1 MMTEEDAVACIAQC
15 LAGKKEAFARI
26 VRGFQKQV
34 YHLCFHFTGTRQDAE
49 DAVTDIF
56 VKVFRS
62 LGSFNDSYRF
72 STWLYRIAYH
82 HLVEISRKRKRERQY
97 LESAG
102 LNRAEPVE
110 EAAPEAVFF
119 REAAKEEMQRAL
131 QSLPPHY
138 RTALM
143 LKYHQ
148 GLSYRQ
154 IGDIM
159 DVPVNTVGSLILRG
173 KRELRQRIKQRE
185 DSNEVSG

>member
-1 MMTEEDAVACIAQC
+1 MKEEDAVACIAQC
-15 LAGKKEAFARI
+15 LSGQKEVFARI

-34 YHLCFHFTGTRQDAE
+34 YHLCFHFTGSRPDAE

-56 VKVFRS
+56 IKVFRS
-62 LGSFNDSYRF
+62 LGSFNARYKF

-82 HLVEISRKRKRERQY
+82 HLVEITRKKKRERQY
-97 LESAG
+97 LETAG
-102 LNRAEPVE
+102 LDPAESVE
-110 EAAPEAVFF
+110 VATPDAVFF
-119 REAAKEEMQRAL
+119 KAVAREEIREL
-131 QSLPPHY
+131 LHSLPPHY

-159 DVPVNTVGSLILRG
+159 DIPLNTVGSLILRG
-173 KRELRQRIKQRE
+173 KRELRQRIKQKE
-185 DSNEVSG
+185 DANEVSG

>member
-1 MMTEEDAVACIAQC
+1 MKEEDAVACITQC

-34 YHLCFHFTGTRQDAE
+34 YHLCFHFTGTHQDAE

-62 LGSFNDSYRF
+62 LGSFNANYKF
-72 STWLYRIAYH
+72 STWLYRITYH
-82 HLVEISRKRKRERQY
+82 HLVEITRRKKRERQY
-97 LESAG
+97 LESAC
-102 LNRAEPVE
+102 LNRAEAVGV
-110 EAAPEAVFF
+110 AAPDAVFF
-119 REAAKEEMQRAL
+119 KEAAKEEMQRAL
-131 QSLPPHY
+131 QSLPPQY

-143 LKYHQ
+143 LKYQQ

-159 DVPVNTVGSLILRG
+159 DIPFNTVGSLILRG

-185 DSNEVSG
+185 GSNEVSG